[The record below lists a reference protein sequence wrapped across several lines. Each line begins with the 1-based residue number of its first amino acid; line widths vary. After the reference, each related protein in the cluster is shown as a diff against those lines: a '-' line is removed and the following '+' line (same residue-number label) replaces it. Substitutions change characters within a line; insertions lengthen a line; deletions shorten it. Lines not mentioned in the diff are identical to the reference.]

1 MTSFFTSLLL
11 FIIFLFLCRFILCF
25 VLWFIK
31 GLRNTVHIHKSGADA
46 QGGGFDLSALNNLL
60 DADGDGSA
68 MDDIL
73 GKFMR

>member
-1 MTSFFTSLLL
+1 MIGGLLGG
-11 FIIFLFLCRFILCF
+11 
-25 VLWFIK
+25 K
-31 GLRNTVHIHKSGADA
+31 KPGAQA
-46 QGGGFDLSALNNLL
+46 QDGGFDLSSLNNLL